1 MKGLAPGSL
10 TYGLSSFDDVI
21 GLKGL
26 GSDDALDAGL
36 GAASAVTEALG
47 KNLAG
52 LSEFS
57 WSLPSSPPPKLSEP
71 SEPEDPNESDDPSE
85 PEDPSEPNDPKD
97 PSPDRPE
104 SSDEESDPSELPSED
119 IEPEPRPK
127 SESPPSE
134 DIGPEFEFMWNMLP
148 GLPGLLGASPISS
161 LSRAARKEEKPSTD
175 LGSSA
180 LGSSA
185 LTSGFSGSFAAKG
198 LNAAEKEEER
208 GEAGSVF
215 SGSFVSRGL
224 NALEVYEDVACDL
237 SDCVSCFKE
246 PSGLNAL
253 DTGDGAASGSALGAR
268 AALGAGF
275 AGSFAASGLNAL
287 DTGDGAEGAAGAEG
301 AEALGAAPN
310 WDAAGLEAAE
320 LDAAGLEAA
329 AVLFAEPI
337 GLNALDMGAEG
348 AAGADA
354 LGAAPNWDAGLGV
367 SFAVSSADPAPGL
380 KDGLGLAD
388 ALADGA
394 EGFDSIGLN
403 GPDAEGALSLPAPG
417 LSLLFFSLA
426 GLNALGAPTAL

>member
-1 MKGLAPGSL
+1 M
-10 TYGLSSFDDVI
+10 

-26 GSDDALDAGL
+26 GSAGDDALGAGL
-36 GAASAVTEALG
+36 GETVTVLAAGLG
-47 KNLAG
+47 KNRAG

-85 PEDPSEPNDPKD
+85 PEDPSELDEPKELEEPREPNDPKD
-97 PSPDRPE
+97 LRPDRPE

-119 IEPEPRPK
+119 IEPEPRPE
-127 SESPPSE
+127 SESPPSD
-134 DIGPEFEFMWNMLP
+134 DIGPELEFIWNMLP
-148 GLPGLLGASPISS
+148 GLPVLLDDSPISS
-161 LSRAARKEEKPSTD
+161 FSRAARKEEKPSTD

-208 GEAGSVF
+208 GEADSVF

-253 DTGDGAASGSALGAR
+253 ETGDGTAAGSALGAG

-275 AGSFAASGLNAL
+275 SGSFAASGLNAL
-287 DTGDGAEGAAGAEG
+287 DTGDGADGAAGAEG

-310 WDAAGLEAAE
+310 WDAAGLEAA
-320 LDAAGLEAA
+320 

-337 GLNALDMGAEG
+337 GLNALDMGADG

-354 LGAAPNWDAGLGV
+354 LGAAPNWDAGLDV

-388 ALADGA
+388 TLADGA

-417 LSLLFFSLA
+417 LSLFFFSLA

>member
-1 MKGLAPGSL
+1 M
-10 TYGLSSFDDVI
+10 

-26 GSDDALDAGL
+26 GSAGDDALGAGL
-36 GAASAVTEALG
+36 GETVTVLAAGLG
-47 KNLAG
+47 KNRAE

-85 PEDPSEPNDPKD
+85 PEDPSELDDPSEPEDPSEPNDPKD
-97 PSPDRPE
+97 PRPDRPE

-119 IEPEPRPK
+119 IEPEPRPE

-161 LSRAARKEEKPSTD
+161 LSRAARKEAKPSTD

-198 LNAAEKEEER
+198 LNAAEKDEES

-253 DTGDGAASGSALGAR
+253 ETGDGAAAGSALGAG

-275 AGSFAASGLNAL
+275 SGSFAASGLNAL

-301 AEALGAAPN
+301 L
-310 WDAAGLEAAE
+310 DAAGLEAAE
-320 LDAAGLEAA
+320 LDAAGPEAEGLDTAGLEAA

-388 ALADGA
+388 TLSDGA

-417 LSLLFFSLA
+417 LSLFFFSLA

>member
-1 MKGLAPGSL
+1 
-10 TYGLSSFDDVI
+10 
-21 GLKGL
+21 
-26 GSDDALDAGL
+26 
-36 GAASAVTEALG
+36 
-47 KNLAG
+47 
-52 LSEFS
+52 
-57 WSLPSSPPPKLSEP
+57 
-71 SEPEDPNESDDPSE
+71 
-85 PEDPSEPNDPKD
+85 
-97 PSPDRPE
+97 
-104 SSDEESDPSELPSED
+104 
-119 IEPEPRPK
+119 
-127 SESPPSE
+127 
-134 DIGPEFEFMWNMLP
+134 MWNMLP

-161 LSRAARKEEKPSTD
+161 LSRAARKEAKPSTD

-253 DTGDGAASGSALGAR
+253 ETGDGAAAGSALGTG

-275 AGSFAASGLNAL
+275 SGSFAASGLNAL

-301 AEALGAAPN
+301 L
-310 WDAAGLEAAE
+310 DAAGLEAAE
-320 LDAAGLEAA
+320 LVAAGPEAEGLDTAGLEAA

-354 LGAAPNWDAGLGV
+354 LGAAPNWDAGLDV

-388 ALADGA
+388 TLSDGA

-417 LSLLFFSLA
+417 LSLFFFSLA

>member
-1 MKGLAPGSL
+1 M
-10 TYGLSSFDDVI
+10 

-26 GSDDALDAGL
+26 GSAGDDALGAGL
-36 GAASAVTEALG
+36 GETVTVLAAGLG
-47 KNLAG
+47 KNRAE

-97 PSPDRPE
+97 LRPDRPE

-119 IEPEPRPK
+119 IEPEPRPE

-161 LSRAARKEEKPSTD
+161 LSRAARKEAKPSTD

-215 SGSFVSRGL
+215 SGSFVSKGL

-253 DTGDGAASGSALGAR
+253 ETGDGAAAGSALGAG

-275 AGSFAASGLNAL
+275 SGSFAASGLNAL
-287 DTGDGAEGAAGAEG
+287 DTGDGAEGAAGAE
-301 AEALGAAPN
+301 AL
-310 WDAAGLEAAE
+310 DTAGLEAAE
-320 LDAAGLEAA
+320 LDAAGPEAEGLDTAGLEAA

-354 LGAAPNWDAGLGV
+354 LGAAPNWDAGLDV

-388 ALADGA
+388 TLSDGA

-417 LSLLFFSLA
+417 LSLFFFSLA

>member
-1 MKGLAPGSL
+1 M
-10 TYGLSSFDDVI
+10 
-21 GLKGL
+21 
-26 GSDDALDAGL
+26 
-36 GAASAVTEALG
+36 
-47 KNLAG
+47 
-52 LSEFS
+52 
-57 WSLPSSPPPKLSEP
+57 
-71 SEPEDPNESDDPSE
+71 
-85 PEDPSEPNDPKD
+85 
-97 PSPDRPE
+97 
-104 SSDEESDPSELPSED
+104 
-119 IEPEPRPK
+119 
-127 SESPPSE
+127 
-134 DIGPEFEFMWNMLP
+134 
-148 GLPGLLGASPISS
+148 
-161 LSRAARKEEKPSTD
+161 D

-224 NALEVYEDVACDL
+224 NAPEVYEDVACDL
-237 SDCVSCFKE
+237 SDCVSCFRE

-253 DTGDGAASGSALGAR
+253 DTGDGAAAGSALGAG

-320 LDAAGLEAA
+320 LDAAGPEAEGLDTAGLEAA

-354 LGAAPNWDAGLGV
+354 LGAAPNWDAVLGV
-367 SFAVSSADPAPGL
+367 SFAVSSDDPAPGL
-380 KDGLGLAD
+380 KDGLGPAD

-426 GLNALGAPTAL
+426 GLNALGATIALKEATLLSLLAEPAGLNGLAAPPAAGASDAGLGIFICMKRIALSEC

>member
-1 MKGLAPGSL
+1 
-10 TYGLSSFDDVI
+10 
-21 GLKGL
+21 
-26 GSDDALDAGL
+26 
-36 GAASAVTEALG
+36 
-47 KNLAG
+47 
-52 LSEFS
+52 
-57 WSLPSSPPPKLSEP
+57 
-71 SEPEDPNESDDPSE
+71 
-85 PEDPSEPNDPKD
+85 
-97 PSPDRPE
+97 
-104 SSDEESDPSELPSED
+104 
-119 IEPEPRPK
+119 
-127 SESPPSE
+127 
-134 DIGPEFEFMWNMLP
+134 MWNMLP

-161 LSRAARKEEKPSTD
+161 LSRAARKEAKPSTD

-198 LNAAEKEEER
+198 LNASEKEEES

-215 SGSFVSRGL
+215 SGSFVSKGL

-253 DTGDGAASGSALGAR
+253 ETGDGAAAGSALGAG

-287 DTGDGAEGAAGAEG
+287 DTGDGAEGAAGAE
-301 AEALGAAPN
+301 AL
-310 WDAAGLEAAE
+310 DAAGLEAAE
-320 LDAAGLEAA
+320 LDAAGPEAEGLDTAGLEAA

-354 LGAAPNWDAGLGV
+354 LGAAPNWDAGLDV

-388 ALADGA
+388 TLSDGA

-417 LSLLFFSLA
+417 LSLFFFSLA

>member
-1 MKGLAPGSL
+1 M
-10 TYGLSSFDDVI
+10 I

-104 SSDEESDPSELPSED
+104 SSDEESDPSELPNED
-119 IEPEPRPK
+119 IEPEPRPE

-148 GLPGLLGASPISS
+148 GLPGLLGASSIYS

-180 LGSSA
+180 LGSSV

-253 DTGDGAASGSALGAR
+253 DTGDGAAAGSALGAG

-275 AGSFAASGLNAL
+275 SGSFAASGLNAL
-287 DTGDGAEGAAGAEG
+287 ETGDGAEGAAGAEG
-301 AEALGAAPN
+301 
-310 WDAAGLEAAE
+310 
-320 LDAAGLEAA
+320 LDTAGLEAA

-354 LGAAPNWDAGLGV
+354 LSAAPNWDAGLGV